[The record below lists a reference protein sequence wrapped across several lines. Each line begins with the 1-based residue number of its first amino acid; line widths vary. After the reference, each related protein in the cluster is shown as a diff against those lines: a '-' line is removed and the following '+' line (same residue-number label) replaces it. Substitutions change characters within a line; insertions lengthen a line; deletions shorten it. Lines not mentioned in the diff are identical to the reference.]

1 MKKQENP
8 QILDRQLNYLL
19 TYQQRIEYLCKIHIL
34 KYYFYITNPSQFVI
48 THFRLPLGNENCPVG
63 IYSLLSFPSLIIMLC

>member
-19 TYQQRIEYLCKIHIL
+19 TYQQRIEFLCKIHIL

-48 THFRLPLGNENCPVG
+48 THFRLPLDMRTVR
-63 IYSLLSFPSLIIMLC
+63 